1 VLDQSTGFWSFYTAD
16 PLSIFFKRF
25 ALVTTILVIVMMID
39 YAPAVRSVIAAA
51 TAQTSAD
58 PTSSTF
64 DMNRPTGSVA
74 VTQ

>member
-1 VLDQSTGFWSFYTAD
+1 MQNTPYLSSRFWN
-16 PLSIFFKRF
+16 
-25 ALVTTILVIVMMID
+25 ILHIHEYIVGS
-39 YAPAVRSVIAAA
+39 ARSKLQLLNGKSAAAA

-64 DMNRPTGSVA
+64 DMNRPTRSVA